1 MEELLIGKPINDTKG
16 KEVGRT
22 PVEIKDF
29 KENHTDTTVSFTITA
44 DKAKI
49 DEFEREK
56 KGLYGKFKLT
66 GTLSTSNMTL
76 FDTSSRLVK
85 YDTPEDIFSV
95 FYDIRV
101 DFYVKRKNLLVENLR
116 LEQKKLSNKARFVE
130 AVCAG
135 ELVVSNRKR
144 TDILQELQDKGFDC
158 FKKDPK
164 TNEATNSPD
173 EEEENNDTSSDAEIA
188 KGYEYLLGMKIWS
201 LTFEKAEE
209 LRRQLEEKNQALLAL
224 EATSPTQIWLND
236 LDAIEVAL
244 DERDVALQEAVEAE
258 KRAQKKNASHQAK
271 KKTKNK
277 GSKKKKDEW
286 DSESEGDSEEEG
298 TDSDNAQIA
307 ASKQTASR
315 PRATVKA
322 ARPTAKKVPATKP
335 PATKR
340 PATKPSS
347 SLSVLADLND
357 VTHSAL
363 DDLND
368 VTNSALDDLNATH
381 SALVALDAKAAP
393 KAAAPKAAAKAAPKA
408 AAKRVTKTA
417 PKAAVKAAPKVAVK
431 PSKAADSESDSDEDI
446 LGPSLLERMR
456 VKMVVSP
463 PAKKPAARANM
474 KTSKMI
480 DMEESDTDSVESA
493 QDSLG
498 ELDSNAFVPASVT
511 PARNKVGKST
521 QAKKKPAPTKKA
533 TVSRGAA
540 AAKKTQKSIDLC
552 DSDSD
557 NFEFNSDEE
566 ENVVKKPVASAR
578 VGRNANK
585 KVYYA
590 FSDGN
595 DDDEDSG
602 FE

>member
-1 MEELLIGKPINDTKG
+1 
-16 KEVGRT
+16 
-22 PVEIKDF
+22 
-29 KENHTDTTVSFTITA
+29 
-44 DKAKI
+44 
-49 DEFEREK
+49 
-56 KGLYGKFKLT
+56 
-66 GTLSTSNMTL
+66 
-76 FDTSSRLVK
+76 
-85 YDTPEDIFSV
+85 
-95 FYDIRV
+95 
-101 DFYVKRKNLLVENLR
+101 
-116 LEQKKLSNKARFVE
+116 
-130 AVCAG
+130 
-135 ELVVSNRKR
+135 
-144 TDILQELQDKGFDC
+144 
-158 FKKDPK
+158 
-164 TNEATNSPD
+164 
-173 EEEENNDTSSDAEIA
+173 
-188 KGYEYLLGMKIWS
+188 
-201 LTFEKAEE
+201 
-209 LRRQLEEKNQALLAL
+209 
-224 EATSPTQIWLND
+224 
-236 LDAIEVAL
+236 
-244 DERDVALQEAVEAE
+244 
-258 KRAQKKNASHQAK
+258 
-271 KKTKNK
+271 
-277 GSKKKKDEW
+277 
-286 DSESEGDSEEEG
+286 
-298 TDSDNAQIA
+298 
-307 ASKQTASR
+307 
-315 PRATVKA
+315 
-322 ARPTAKKVPATKP
+322 
-335 PATKR
+335 
-340 PATKPSS
+340 
-347 SLSVLADLND
+347 VLADLND